1 MEDTN
6 ASNSNDDINSTK
18 HLHTQDQNLR
28 KALDLSSNRHTPAK
42 PTPAK
47 FTSSLAT
54 PSSTTSSSSSTM
66 TSSTTQKKQVQCA
79 QQ

>member
-1 MEDTN
+1 MTTN
-6 ASNSNDDINSTK
+6 ASNSNDDINSSK

-28 KALDLSSNRHTPAK
+28 KALDLSSNQH
-42 PTPAK
+42 TPAK
-47 FTSSLAT
+47 FTNSLAT

-66 TSSTTQKKQVQCA
+66 TPSTTQKKQVQCA